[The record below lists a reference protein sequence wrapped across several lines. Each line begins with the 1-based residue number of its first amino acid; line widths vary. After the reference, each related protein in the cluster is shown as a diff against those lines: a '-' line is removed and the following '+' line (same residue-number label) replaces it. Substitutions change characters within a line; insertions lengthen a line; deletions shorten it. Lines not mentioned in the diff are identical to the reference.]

1 MEKAKKTIMK
11 SFNNNESKYKDVFR
25 ITDNRWTCQLH
36 RPLHSTG
43 HFLNPKFCYSSLEKE
58 YDLEAT
64 NELCVCIRDSL
75 KRNRMDHKML
85 HDLVYIKYNQQ
96 LAQRYN
102 IRDEI
107 NLIVL
112 NDINEWLVGPVDNE
126 ERANEL
132 LFCYDDPT
140 LNWITIYEALGVEE
154 PIIYTCNQ

>member
-1 MEKAKKTIMK
+1 
-11 SFNNNESKYKDVFR
+11 
-25 ITDNRWTCQLH
+25 
-36 RPLHSTG
+36 
-43 HFLNPKFCYSSLEKE
+43 
-58 YDLEAT
+58 
-64 NELCVCIRDSL
+64 
-75 KRNRMDHKML
+75 MDHKML